1 MYGATGPLR
10 EKETLVVII
19 ALINMEMLRGTLCS
33 SSVWQRERRGLRSG
47 CAPSGRGRR
56 VLEERGLA
64 AGRLV
69 VEQSGG
75 RACTKLG
82 DAIIDVAAG
91 SVAWR

>member
-1 MYGATGPLR
+1 MYGATGPLK
-10 EKETLVVII
+10 EKETLVAII

-47 CAPSGRGRR
+47 GAPSGRGRG
-56 VLEERGLA
+56 VLEEHGLA

-69 VEQSGG
+69 VEQPSG
-75 RACTKLG
+75 RACAKLG

-91 SVAWR
+91 SAACR